1 MIWPI
6 AILVGLVVF
15 GSVYWLKPSPR
26 DKRLADL
33 RLDAIKRKLHVRQ
46 YTFKPDSAKTGIRD
60 DFTGTNYT
68 LMDPKPK
75 KRGSGELLLR
85 IVGQQGWDTEG
96 LPEGLSWHD
105 KGSEE
110 DAKLVSDLIKDL
122 SDEVLLLELYSNRVT
137 LMPAEHKTANAA
149 EYETFLQAMLDH
161 VRRS

>member
-6 AILVGLVVF
+6 ALLVGLVVF

-75 KRGSGELLLR
+75 KRDSGELLWR
-85 IVGQQGWDTEG
+85 IVGQQGWDAEG

-110 DAKLVSDLIKDL
+110 DAKLVSDLIQDL
-122 SDEVLLLELYSNRVT
+122 SDELLLLELYSNRVT

-149 EYETFLQAMLDH
+149 EYEAFLQAMLDH